1 MSEAARLKQLK
12 SIETKMKICDYTA
25 ALVACSGILIMA
37 PEVNNSLYSL
47 YLKNLIELS
56 LLRLPFRGAPSHI

>member
-1 MSEAARLKQLK
+1 MDLFMSEAARLKQLK

-47 YLKNLIELS
+47 LS
-56 LLRLPFRGAPSHI
+56 